1 MSFQH
6 PALQSPQDIESLK
19 AEGYEQAALVSPSL
33 AEALKAKY
41 VEHPQSLDNPADVL
55 AVLEKCKTTEGAL
68 IVCSGLYVDAAVSV
82 MDTMSYWNEAGRPS
96 RELAGSNDVLQKFG
110 LGPVEYCKSAHQL
123 GLLNRAMSEI
133 KAGITVNSSLNF
145 EALIWLND
153 AVLWKQLV
161 AMCQKL
167 PETARFLRERLP

>member
-82 MDTMSYWNEAGRPS
+82 MDTTPYWEQAGRPTKEQATNPTLAS
-96 RELAGSNDVLQKFG
+96 RYGT
-110 LGPVEYCKSAHQL
+110 GPAEYYKSVQQL
-123 GLLNRAMSEI
+123 NLLNRAM
-133 KAGITVNSSLNF
+133 N
-145 EALIWLND
+145 
-153 AVLWKQLV
+153 
-161 AMCQKL
+161 
-167 PETARFLRERLP
+167 

>member
-19 AEGYEQAALVSPSL
+19 SEAYEQAALVSPSL

-82 MDTMSYWNEAGRPS
+82 MDTTPYWEQAGRPTKEQATNPTLAS
-96 RELAGSNDVLQKFG
+96 RYGT
-110 LGPVEYCKSAHQL
+110 GPAEYYKSVQQL
-123 GLLNRAMSEI
+123 NLLNRAMNEI
-133 KAGITVNSSLNF
+133 KTGITEKTVLHF
-145 EALIWLND
+145 EALIRLNISH
-153 AVLWKQLV
+153 VSKTSQN
-161 AMCQKL
+161 C
-167 PETARFLRERLP
+167 